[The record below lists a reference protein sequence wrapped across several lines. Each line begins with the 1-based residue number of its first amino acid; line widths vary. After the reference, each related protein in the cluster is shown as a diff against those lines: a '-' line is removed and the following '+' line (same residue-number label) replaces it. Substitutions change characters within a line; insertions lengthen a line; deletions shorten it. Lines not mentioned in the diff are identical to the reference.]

1 MTLLEINTS
10 FRLNRGHCDPNSCTC
25 QCLLSSKPRSSTHGI
40 LTIFSMC
47 FAKKNTFCLDSV
59 WILDPVLFPDLF
71 RTAVE
76 WVIDGNLTIHLQQT
90 QWDSSESTKMKTTP
104 SIVQQPWITVLP
116 CTTKAVPRRKNYDP
130 FKYQHTIWFGLIK
143 MYTTEMICG
152 TNVAT
157 KWKWIAFHIIWSWK
171 NLMINI
177 WDLWHLIAF
186 DWVSCNCLI
195 FCIIA
200 SQWDSRKPPDFHPKY
215 LKLCSEDEQS
225 FYGFGTTW
233 G

>member
-1 MTLLEINTS
+1 M
-10 FRLNRGHCDPNSCTC
+10 
-25 QCLLSSKPRSSTHGI
+25 I
-40 LTIFSMC
+40 LTAAPVSVCVYQNQGAAHMAFWLYFPC
-47 FAKKNTFCLDSV
+47 AFAKKNTFCLDSV

-76 WVIDGNLTIHLQQT
+76 WIIDGNLTIHLQKT

-130 FKYQHTIWFGLIK
+130 FKYQHTISSQIWFGLIQFD
-143 MYTTEMICG
+143 TTEMICS

-171 NLMINI
+171 DLMINI
-177 WDLWHLIAF
+177 WDLWHLIGWIVIVLYF
-186 DWVSCNCLI
+186 YHCQSMRQSQ
-195 FCIIA
+195 A
-200 SQWDSRKPPDFHPKY
+200 SWFSSKI
-215 LKLCSEDEQS
+215 S
-225 FYGFGTTW
+225 
-233 G
+233 

>member
-1 MTLLEINTS
+1 M
-10 FRLNRGHCDPNSCTC
+10 
-25 QCLLSSKPRSSTHGI
+25 I
-40 LTIFSMC
+40 LTAAPVSVCFHQNQGAAHMAFWLYFPC
-47 FAKKNTFCLDSV
+47 AFAKKNTFCLDSV

-76 WVIDGNLTIHLQQT
+76 WVIDGNLTIHLQKT

-116 CTTKAVPRRKNYDP
+116 CTKKAVPRRKNYDS

-143 MYTTEMICG
+143 IDTTEMICG

-171 NLMINI
+171 NMVINI
-177 WDLWHLIAF
+177 WDLWHLIGWIVIVLYF
-186 DWVSCNCLI
+186 VSLPVSETVASLLI
-195 FCIIA
+195 FI
-200 SQWDSRKPPDFHPKY
+200 
-215 LKLCSEDEQS
+215 
-225 FYGFGTTW
+225 
-233 G
+233 